1 MLKNNVFSFLF
12 VCSNQAI
19 FRLCRQIFKYKTN
32 YCIPEV
38 ISVFAI
44 LFCLSGCKEADVKQL
59 PKKQVVI
66 FSNVFSKHSE
76 KENFVNNI
84 VEPLSKKMGIK
95 INYHSVEGVPGI
107 KDMEAR
113 SNQYRISADID
124 LGPFGTMLN
133 LIKNDYLVNLSE
145 KTKFWKTMTVL
156 PAFHYGA
163 NAQERKYFM
172 PIIGNIYIVIANKK
186 ALPYL
191 PKGADINN
199 LTWDQFADWAINM
212 KSVNGYGRT
221 VLSGVSLNSFIYQF
235 GACALS
241 YGAKFPEI
249 DSEGAKKAWKIFEK
263 IANANAF
270 VPNIRIVSDCSTVML
285 THQAWLSIL
294 NNAKA
299 CEVYAGDPDSYVLA
313 SMPTGSAGRGSI
325 VGFSGM
331 GVMKNSKN
339 MKLALKILEYFSK
352 PKVQI
357 EVARETG
364 GFFPASKDALKYLDA
379 KRPEDVVI
387 RKAIQ
392 ELNSNIIMTSVPSQ
406 NYVKWEAVKQLFDN
420 IFQNIILPRKK
431 LTDIRLAEAEKE
443 LELLKK

>member
-1 MLKNNVFSFLF
+1 MLKNNELPSSF
-12 VCSNQAI
+12 VYSSRTI
-19 FRLCRQIFKYKTN
+19 FRLCSQIFKYKTN
-32 YCIPEV
+32 YCIQVV

-44 LFCLSGCKEADVKQL
+44 LFCLSGCKESDVKQ
-59 PKKQVVI
+59 PHKKQVVI
-66 FSNVFSKHSE
+66 FSNVFSKLSE
-76 KENFVNNI
+76 KDNFVNNV
-84 VEPLSKKMGIK
+84 VEPLSEKMGIN
-95 INYHSVEGVPGI
+95 IIYSSVEGVPGI

-124 LGPFGTMLN
+124 LGPFGTMVN

-145 KTKFWKTMTVL
+145 KTKFWKTMDVL

-163 NAQERKYFM
+163 NAHEREYFM
-172 PIIGNIYIVIANKK
+172 PIIGNIYILIANKK

-241 YGAKFPEI
+241 FGAKFPEI

-270 VPNIRIVSDCSTVML
+270 VPNIRIVSDCTTVMQ

-294 NNAKA
+294 NNTKA
-299 CEVYAGDPDSYVLA
+299 GEVYTGDPDSYVLA
-313 SMPTGSAGRGSI
+313 SMPRGSAGRASI

-339 MKLALKILEYFSK
+339 MKLALKVLKYFSE
-352 PKVQI
+352 PKLQI
-357 EVARETG
+357 KVARETG
-364 GFFPASKDALKYLDA
+364 GFFPASSDALKYLDT
-379 KRPEDVVI
+379 KKPEDVVI
-387 RKAIQ
+387 KKAVQ
-392 ELNSNIIMTSVPSQ
+392 ELNSNIILMSVPSQ
-406 NYVKWEAVKQLFDN
+406 NYLKWEAVKQLFDN
-420 IFQNIILPRKK
+420 IFQNIILSRKK
-431 LTDIRLAEAEKE
+431 LTNIRLEEAEKE
-443 LELLKK
+443 LKLLEK